1 MYAPLVSL
9 MITVPVFGQ
18 HEYTHA
24 LVADLEREGA
34 DYLIVDNR
42 GDYPRIGTER
52 VSTPGENLGWAG
64 GSELGFRLAFAE
76 GYSHAMTLNN
86 DTRVSKGFVAALLD
100 SRLPADAG
108 MVGPMFDVGF
118 PFAVADEKPDAESYV
133 PRARY
138 RKVPAVEGTALV
150 MSRDCWDAVGG
161 MDLSTFGRYGWGLD
175 LDLALRARKSGYGLY
190 TTEMAYI
197 NHFGRKTANT
207 HFGGH
212 RYHWGASAAMIRGLR
227 RTHAGPPLWVSCGR
241 WGWPIIVSGT
251 SHFRS
256 PARRAARRA
265 PRRLAC
271 RRLQQVRGRGDGGC
285 RPGHPCRDLTCP
297 RGAFRR
303 QDRS

>member
-1 MYAPLVSL
+1 MSL

-161 MDLSTFGRYGWGLD
+161 MDLSTTISG
-175 LDLALRARKSGYGLY
+175 ARPP
-190 TTEMAYI
+190 
-197 NHFGRKTANT
+197 
-207 HFGGH
+207 
-212 RYHWGASAAMIRGLR
+212 IR
-227 RTHAGPPLWVSCGR
+227 TSV
-241 WGWPIIVSGT
+241 GT
-251 SHFRS
+251 GITGV
-256 PARRAARRA
+256 
-265 PRRLAC
+265 
-271 RRLQQVRGRGDGGC
+271 QVR
-285 RPGHPCRDLTCP
+285 P
-297 RGAFRR
+297 
-303 QDRS
+303 

>member
-161 MDLSTFGRYGWGLD
+161 MDLSTFGRYGWELD

-227 RTHAGPPLWVSCGR
+227 RTH
-241 WGWPIIVSGT
+241 GWP
-251 SHFRS
+251 
-256 PARRAARRA
+256 AAMGILREMGMAHHRKWHKSF
-265 PRRLAC
+265 P
-271 RRLQQVRGRGDGGC
+271 
-285 RPGHPCRDLTCP
+285 LTCP
-297 RGAFRR
+297 A
-303 QDRS
+303 SC

>member
-1 MYAPLVSL
+1 
-9 MITVPVFGQ
+9 
-18 HEYTHA
+18 
-24 LVADLEREGA
+24 
-34 DYLIVDNR
+34 
-42 GDYPRIGTER
+42 
-52 VSTPGENLGWAG
+52 
-64 GSELGFRLAFAE
+64 
-76 GYSHAMTLNN
+76 MTLNN

-108 MVGPMFDVGF
+108 MVRPMFDVGF

-227 RTHAGPPLWVSCGR
+227 RTH
-241 WGWPIIVSGT
+241 GWP
-251 SHFRS
+251 
-256 PARRAARRA
+256 AAMGILREMGMAHHRKWHKSF
-265 PRRLAC
+265 P
-271 RRLQQVRGRGDGGC
+271 
-285 RPGHPCRDLTCP
+285 LTCP
-297 RGAFRR
+297 A
-303 QDRS
+303 SC